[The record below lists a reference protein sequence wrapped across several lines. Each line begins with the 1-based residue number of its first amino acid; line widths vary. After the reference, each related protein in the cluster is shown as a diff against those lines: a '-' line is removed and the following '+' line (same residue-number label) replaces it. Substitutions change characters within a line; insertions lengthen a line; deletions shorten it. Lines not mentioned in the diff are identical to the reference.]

1 AENSVIKDFQISIA
15 EKPGYDVYG
24 QRLSMDITESVSCPV
39 CTRQVAV
46 TRFAPHLEKC
56 MGLKTSRVARIKK
69 YFMLNYLIRHDGL
82 SLSQKNADDGDD
94 VQEDDDYDSL
104 EQMDQ
109 DDTYSERKSKINNN
123 TNRRRKKKDE
133 DNSNQSQAIE

>member
-1 AENSVIKDFQISIA
+1 MEKNLTCDKYIVAENS
-15 EKPGYDVYG
+15 PGYDVYG

-69 YFMLNYLIRHDGL
+69 PDGL

-94 VQEDDDYDSL
+94 VHEDEDYDSL

-109 DDTYSERKSKINNN
+109 DDTYSERKKKDQKKNN

-133 DNSNQSQAIE
+133 DISSQSQAIE